1 MTSVNGQPSRQ
12 PNRRTTRLP
21 GSVAEI
27 EASPPGPEVG
37 AFFDL
42 DGTLVAGF
50 TGVIMTRDRLRRG
63 QLGVGEFIG
72 MVQAGL
78 NHQLGRSEFEDLI
91 GKGARMLRGSS
102 LSDID
107 ELAERLFVQKI
118 MNRIYPEMRELVR
131 AHMAR
136 GHTVVLSSSALT
148 VQVEPVARFL
158 GIENVLSNKFET
170 DDDGLIT
177 GEVLRPILWGPG
189 KARAVQAF
197 AAKNGVDLSK
207 SYFYA
212 DGDED
217 VALMYLVGNP
227 RPTNPAGKMA
237 AVAAKRG
244 WPVLKF
250 TSRSGSSPL
259 SQLRTVAGVASMMPI
274 AAGAIGVGLLTRNRR
289 SGVNFFTS
297 NWGRALLTTTGVNLN
312 VLGEENL
319 TAKRPAVFIFNHR
332 NQVDPVI
339 AGKLVSDN
347 FTSVGKK
354 ELENDPLMGTIG
366 KLMDA
371 AFIDRDNPKA
381 AVEELKKIE
390 ELARKGL
397 SIMVAPEG
405 TRLDTTEVGP
415 FKKGPFRMAM
425 SAGIP
430 IVPIVIRNAEV
441 VAARDSSTFNPGTV
455 DVAVF
460 PPIPVDDWTV
470 ENLPERIEE
479 VRQLYLDTLK
489 NWPHDKLPEPDLYR
503 LPKAPAK
510 KAPAKKAAAKKA
522 AKKTPAKRTAAKKAT
537 AKKAAAKSNTAAGAS
552 AQNRGERT
560 AVTAADD
567 LASFSTTDDALVLA
581 SVSSPAERELLND
594 WLERQRREHP
604 DVQRRGAGAS
614 GRGPAAGRA
623 GAARR
628 GVGSR
633 RGPVGGAGA
642 GVLGARR
649 PAHPPEGGGAAVR
662 PRHLSAAGV
671 AAAPDPQART
681 LRVPGWLPATLRRSP
696 SCASS
701 GATPRSAKT
710 HANSPVSSSGAP
722 SLAIERVELRLLGPE
737 YKSPRLVKPEM
748 LASARF
754 REGLQQIPGRHRRE
768 GREDAR
774 RARYWVESVLGRPH
788 PDVGPRDLQSRLRP
802 QHRLRPQPKSS
813 RCGVRWKRTPRC
825 CCSRIGPT
833 STA

>member
-1 MTSVNGQPSRQ
+1 MSSDNGQANP
-12 PNRRTTRLP
+12 RTMRLP

-27 EASPPGPEVG
+27 EASPRGPEIG

-50 TGVIMTRDRLRRG
+50 TGVIMTQDRIRRG

-102 LSDID
+102 LSDLD

-118 MNRIYPEMRELVR
+118 MNRIYPEMRDLVR

-197 AAKNGVDLSK
+197 AARNGVDLAK

-227 RPTNPAGKMA
+227 RPTNPAGKLA

-250 TSRSGSSPL
+250 TSRSGSNPL
-259 SQLRTVAGVASMMPI
+259 SQLRTVAGVASMMPL
-274 AAGAIGVGLLTRNRR
+274 AAGAV
-289 SGVNFFTS
+289 
-297 NWGRALLTTTGVNLN
+297 GVNLN

-319 TAKRPAVFIFNHR
+319 TKQRPAVFIFNHR

-354 ELENDPLMGTIG
+354 ELESDPIMGTIG

-371 AFIDRDNPKA
+371 AFIDRDDPKA
-381 AVEELKKIE
+381 AVEALQKLE

-397 SIMVAPEG
+397 SILIAPEG

-425 SAGIP
+425 SVGIP

-441 VAARDSSTFNPGTV
+441 IAARDSSTFNPGTV

-460 PPIPVDDWTV
+460 PPIPVDDWTAK
-470 ENLPERIEE
+470 NLPDRMAE
-479 VRQLYLDTLK
+479 VRQLYLDTLED
-489 NWPHDKLPEPDLYR
+489 WPHDELPDAPPYAR
-503 LPKAPAK
+503 ARKAPAK
-510 KAPAKKAAAKKA
+510 KAPAKKAPAKKA
-522 AKKTPAKRTAAKKAT
+522 SAKKTVAKKVPAKKAVAKAVAKKVPAT
-537 AKKAAAKSNTAAGAS
+537 KASAKKAAAKGNTTAG
-552 AQNRGERT
+552 
-560 AVTAADD
+560 
-567 LASFSTTDDALVLA
+567 
-581 SVSSPAERELLND
+581 
-594 WLERQRREHP
+594 
-604 DVQRRGAGAS
+604 S
-614 GRGPAAGRA
+614 GRRT
-623 GAARR
+623 GA
-628 GVGSR
+628 
-633 RGPVGGAGA
+633 
-642 GVLGARR
+642 
-649 PAHPPEGGGAAVR
+649 
-662 PRHLSAAGV
+662 
-671 AAAPDPQART
+671 
-681 LRVPGWLPATLRRSP
+681 
-696 SCASS
+696 
-701 GATPRSAKT
+701 K
-710 HANSPVSSSGAP
+710 
-722 SLAIERVELRLLGPE
+722 
-737 YKSPRLVKPEM
+737 
-748 LASARF
+748 
-754 REGLQQIPGRHRRE
+754 
-768 GREDAR
+768 
-774 RARYWVESVLGRPH
+774 GRP
-788 PDVGPRDLQSRLRP
+788 
-802 QHRLRPQPKSS
+802 
-813 RCGVRWKRTPRC
+813 
-825 CCSRIGPT
+825 
-833 STA
+833 